1 MILSQSG
8 KKKDVPVR
16 GIMAAVIVLL
26 FLCTDP
32 CRGNMQLR
40 RRTGCAASREDRTSL
55 LDCLGECLL
64 YSIIATVKM
73 HKWKEGVAEWQN

>member
-1 MILSQSG
+1 
-8 KKKDVPVR
+8 
-16 GIMAAVIVLL
+16 
-26 FLCTDP
+26 
-32 CRGNMQLR
+32 MQLR
-40 RRTGCAASREDRTSL
+40 RRTGCTASREDETSL

>member
-16 GIMAAVIVLL
+16 GIMAAVIMLL
-26 FLCTDP
+26 FIMHTP
-32 CRGNMQLR
+32 MQMKYATKVAHR
-40 RRTGCAASREDRTSL
+40 RRAEETSFISIVAA
-55 LDCLGECLL
+55 
-64 YSIIATVKM
+64 VKM